1 MYVLLADVSVIE
13 YVPRKWPP
21 PFKLVWGQVF
31 IKKLLGRPIF
41 LKKKKKGSPLKI
53 WSSYQNI
60 IWNPDLLQR
69 GLRLAFLGSTGNFV
83 SNTCSNLVATFTSRT
98 PNSLI
103 HISN

>member
-31 IKKLLGRPIF
+31 IKVVGTTNF
-41 LKKKKKGSPLKI
+41 SEKKKKGSPLKI

-83 SNTCSNLVATFTSRT
+83 SNICSNLVATFTSRT